1 MGAAIAGPTVLTPP
15 AMSFG
20 FTEVVLLIC
29 AGLWLLH
36 AVQLARLPFRRTW
49 PSFVIVTFGV
59 GTTLAVW
66 WLAPRW
72 AAAVAA
78 GLVLVLLMMPAVLTR
93 AASRALRWGHIDRAR
108 TLAWFAFV
116 LRPIAAQRRFRRAVD
131 VSWRLGTGEDVDL
144 DEVVES
150 LGPLTRPERRAY
162 RVAFLS
168 WSNDLSRMAEE
179 LSDPKVRALAMRAG
193 MAAITTTVVGETS
206 SDAGLLAHWLRLK
219 KVPELGGG
227 SIDSTWALVL
237 MAAYFGD
244 VALVAEMNDVLKHDI
259 PPDRRAFA
267 LATAQ
272 QRAGQLED
280 AVTTVQTAMEGG
292 ISVPSSLAR
301 LKYRLDH
308 PRPPLREVPATAPAR
323 EEIARRLRARR
334 ALDGLRRALRRPAP
348 LTSAIAV
355 FLCGVFAWQ
364 TTQTRKTV
372 FGLFGLL
379 SPYAEYPDPYRLL
392 SYACV
397 HLDVGH
403 LLVNV
408 LGLLVFGGFV
418 ERAFGVARYALI
430 YFVGAAGGGAAYLF
444 FAGDERGV
452 AIGASGAVF
461 AVVAATVLRLGLDG
475 EVRASQEG
483 RRMLT
488 LLAGIV
494 ALQFVVDALWA
505 QSSGSAHAGGLVAGL
520 VMALVLLPRPV
531 P

>member
-1 MGAAIAGPTVLTPP
+1 MLTPA
-15 AMSFG
+15 AMDFG

-36 AVQLARLPFRRTW
+36 AVQLARLPFSRTW
-49 PSFVIVTFGV
+49 PSFVIVTLGV
-59 GTTLAVW
+59 GTSLAVW
-66 WLAPRW
+66 WLVPRW
-72 AAAVAA
+72 AAAVGV
-78 GLVLVLLMMPAVLTR
+78 GLVLVLLVAPAVLTR
-93 AASRALRWGHIDRAR
+93 AASRELRWGRIDRAR
-108 TLAWFAFV
+108 ALALVAFL

-131 VSWRLGTGEDVDL
+131 VSWRLGSGEEVDL
-144 DEVVES
+144 DAAVES
-150 LGPLTRPERRAY
+150 LGPLTQSERRAH
-162 RVAFLS
+162 RVGFLS
-168 WSNDLSRMAEE
+168 WSNDFERMAAE
-179 LSDPKVRALAMRAG
+179 LSDAKVRALAMRAG
-193 MAAITTTVVGETS
+193 MAAITTTVMGETS
-206 SDAGLLAHWLRLK
+206 SDAGLLAHWLRLE
-219 KVPELGGG
+219 KVPQLGGG

-244 VALVAEMNDVLKHDI
+244 VALVVEMNEVLQHDI

-272 QRAGQLED
+272 QRAGRPDQ
-280 AVTTVQTAMEGG
+280 AQTTVRAALSWGVP
-292 ISVPSSLAR
+292 IPSSVAR
-301 LKYRLDH
+301 LTYRIEH
-308 PRPPLREVPATAPAR
+308 PRPPLREIPATEPAR

-334 ALDGLRRALRRPAP
+334 AVDGLRRALRRPAP
-348 LTSAIAV
+348 LTAAIAV

-379 SPYAEYPDPYRLL
+379 SPYAEFPDPYRLL

-418 ERAFGVARYALI
+418 ERAFGRVRYALI
-430 YFVGAAGGGAAYLF
+430 YLIGAVGGGVAYLL

-461 AVVAATVLRLGLDG
+461 AIVAATVMRLGLDV
-475 EVRASQEG
+475 EVRQSQEG
-483 RRMLT
+483 RRMLS
-488 LLAGIV
+488 LLVGII
-494 ALQFVVDALWA
+494 ALQFMVDAVWA

-520 VMALVLLPRPV
+520 LVALVLLPRRGAV
-531 P
+531 G